1 MRKWEIMCVIRQI
14 WNYFTS
20 NCYSIYDSPL
30 INNHPLSRN
39 MAGDENI

>member
-1 MRKWEIMCVIRQI
+1 MRKWEIMCVIRQF

-20 NCYSIYDSPL
+20 NNQSIYDLPH